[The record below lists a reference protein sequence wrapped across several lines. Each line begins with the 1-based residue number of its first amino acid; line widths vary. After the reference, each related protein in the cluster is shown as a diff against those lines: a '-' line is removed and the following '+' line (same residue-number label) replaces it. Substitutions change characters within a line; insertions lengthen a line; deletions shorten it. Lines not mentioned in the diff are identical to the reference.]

1 MYNPQTGSV
10 SKRLESIVQTG
21 IKTGHT
27 TYRRSSVSMLFNA
40 LHVVM
45 INYKYFFNTI
55 VWLFDR
61 KCIRATLL
69 RYNFLETINI
79 IIMLYIVAM
88 PFI

>member
-1 MYNPQTGSV
+1 
-10 SKRLESIVQTG
+10 
-21 IKTGHT
+21 
-27 TYRRSSVSMLFNA
+27 MLFNA